1 VTSSS
6 FGKNIGIALGSKV
19 FNVKKICEKKF
30 GKKKT
35 LEIIKKTGP
44 IKTFQCTKNE
54 DTLTLSLR
62 AWKNFKKKNKISKI
76 NKIKNLIYVTETN
89 RFAFPGNGYLF
100 SSMTNL
106 KEETNIYDINSGCTG
121 FVDALKVA
129 NKLSGNTLIVCSEAY
144 SKNIKK
150 FDRSI
155 STLFSDGASVFFFEK
170 EKFSVLKEIS
180 IFKKNSFLDLSC
192 SKNKIEME
200 GKKVYDFVVS
210 HALPKIENFLKENKL
225 VKKIFFHQASQIVGN
240 YIKNKFKKKTIR
252 IPHNL
257 LNRGNTVSATIP
269 ILIHDYTKKEI
280 LNVNDTIMLVGFGV
294 GLSMSAITLKILK

>member
-1 VTSSS
+1 MPLSS
-6 FGKNIGIALGSKV
+6 FGKNIGIALGSRV

-44 IKTFQCTKNE
+44 IKTFQCSDNE

-62 AWKNFKKKNKISKI
+62 AWENFKRKNKISKI
-76 NKIKNLIYVTETN
+76 NKIKNLIYVTQTN
-89 RFAFPGNGYLF
+89 RFSFPGNGYLF

-121 FVDALKVA
+121 FLDALKVA
-129 NKLSGNTLIVCSEAY
+129 NKLNGDTLIVCSEAY
-144 SKNIKK
+144 SKNIKN

-170 EKFSVLKEIS
+170 KKFLVLKEIS
-180 IFKKNSFLDLSC
+180 IFKKYSFLDLSC
-192 SKNKIEME
+192 SKNNIKMD
-200 GKKVYDFVVS
+200 GKKVYDFVIS
-210 HALPKIENFLKENKL
+210 QALPKIGNFLKENKL
-225 VKKIFFHQASQIVGN
+225 VKKIFFHQASQIVCD
-240 YIKNKFKKKTIR
+240 YIKNKFEKNTIK
-252 IPHNL
+252 IPNNL

-269 ILIHDYTKKEI
+269 ILIHDFTKKKT
-280 LNVNDTIMLVGFGV
+280 LKVNDTIMLVGFGV
-294 GLSMSAITLKILK
+294 GLSMSAITLKLIK

>member
-1 VTSSS
+1 MPLSS
-6 FGKNIGIALGSKV
+6 FGKNIGIALGSRV

-44 IKTFQCTKNE
+44 IKTFQCTENE

-62 AWKNFKKKNKISKI
+62 AWENFKRKNKISKI
-76 NKIKNLIYVTETN
+76 NKIKNLIYVTQTN
-89 RFAFPGNGYLF
+89 RFSFPGNGYLF

-121 FVDALKVA
+121 FLDALKVA
-129 NKLSGNTLIVCSEAY
+129 NKLNGDTLIVCSEAY
-144 SKNIKK
+144 SKNIKN

-170 EKFSVLKEIS
+170 KKFLVLKEIS
-180 IFKKNSFLDLSC
+180 IFKKYSFLDLSC
-192 SKNKIEME
+192 SKNNIKMD
-200 GKKVYDFVVS
+200 GKKVYDFVIS
-210 HALPKIENFLKENKL
+210 QALPKIGNFLKENKL
-225 VKKIFFHQASQIVGN
+225 VKKIFFHQASQIVCD
-240 YIKNKFKKKTIR
+240 YIKNKFEKNTIK
-252 IPHNL
+252 IPNNL

-269 ILIHDYTKKEI
+269 ILIHDFTKKKT
-280 LNVNDTIMLVGFGV
+280 LKVNDTIMLVGFGV
-294 GLSMSAITLKILK
+294 GLSMSAITLKLIK